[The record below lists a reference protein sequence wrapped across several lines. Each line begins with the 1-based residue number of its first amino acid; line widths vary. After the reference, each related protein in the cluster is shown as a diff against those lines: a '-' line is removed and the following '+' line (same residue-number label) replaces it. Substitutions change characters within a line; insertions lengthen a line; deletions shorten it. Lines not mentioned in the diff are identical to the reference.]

1 MTVMIAGLLFG
12 IELSMNRQINRIC
25 NKNISNIIIIDF
37 TKEDFLESLNI
48 RTSDDI
54 KRLNFYSSIK
64 TITNIFMIVGS
75 IIYIIA
81 LINYVRQV

>member
-1 MTVMIAGLLFG
+1 MTVMIAGFLFG
-12 IELSMNRQINRIC
+12 ISLSMSRQINRIC

-54 KRLNFYSSIK
+54 KRLNNCEIIK
-64 TITNIFMIVGS
+64 FKI
-75 IIYIIA
+75 
-81 LINYVRQV
+81 

>member
-1 MTVMIAGLLFG
+1 MTVMIAGFLFG
-12 IELSMNRQINRIC
+12 IALSMNRQINRIC